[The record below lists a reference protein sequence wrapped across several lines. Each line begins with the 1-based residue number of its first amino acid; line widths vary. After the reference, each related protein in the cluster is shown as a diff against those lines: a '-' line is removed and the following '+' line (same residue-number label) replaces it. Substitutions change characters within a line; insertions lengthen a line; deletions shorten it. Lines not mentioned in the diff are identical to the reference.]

1 MALFLDYQYS
11 ALRFVLFDRDD
22 DTNNLVSRI
31 LVNDWITNLENVWL
45 ANNHGYDS
53 SMSGGRQIAEFN
65 KLRHPAKQLI
75 LPEIPMCA
83 ILYREGREW
92 ALESIRNLHN
102 VVGKP
107 DGYRQLINYLERGLK
122 GKPAAFAR
130 GVQSVIDEVKAVAA

>member
-1 MALFLDYQYS
+1 
-11 ALRFVLFDRDD
+11 
-22 DTNNLVSRI
+22 
-31 LVNDWITNLENVWL
+31 
-45 ANNHGYDS
+45 
-53 SMSGGRQIAEFN
+53 
-65 KLRHPAKQLI
+65 
-75 LPEIPMCA
+75 MCA

-102 VVGKP
+102 VVGKS

>member
-1 MALFLDYQYS
+1 
-11 ALRFVLFDRDD
+11 
-22 DTNNLVSRI
+22 
-31 LVNDWITNLENVWL
+31 
-45 ANNHGYDS
+45 
-53 SMSGGRQIAEFN
+53 
-65 KLRHPAKQLI
+65 
-75 LPEIPMCA
+75 MCA
-83 ILYREGREW
+83 ILQREGREW